1 MQEWINVVVW
11 VLIGYAV
18 WDIFK
23 TIMINQYNKNKKKQE
38 EQKNE
43 TTIK

>member
-1 MQEWINVVVW
+1 MQEWIIVVVW

-23 TIMINQYNKNKKKQE
+23 TIMINQYKKSKKKQE